1 MVTITRRIPPA
12 FVSIKQWPEFERP
25 RERLRTQGADAL
37 SARELLALLIETG
50 EPPRRGRPARS
61 AMDLAGDLLNWF
73 SPGGGDESLRRISK
87 APLSALCEVPGI
99 GPAKAA
105 KVLAALDLGR
115 RAAEES
121 LPVREHMAT
130 ARDVFE
136 HMRLAMRDLPQ
147 EEFHVLL
154 LNRQNELLREVV
166 VTRGTLDRSTDIH
179 ARDVFRPALAESAA
193 CVVVVHNHPSGR
205 PAPSAQDRE
214 LTRELCVAGRLVGIP
229 VHDHVIIGEHG
240 YYSFSEEGLLE
251 RL

>member
-1 MVTITRRIPPA
+1 MVTITCPIPPA
-12 FVSIKQWPEFERP
+12 FVSIKHWPESEKP
-25 RERLRTQGADAL
+25 RERLRAQGAEAL

-50 EPPRRGRPARS
+50 EPPRRGRPPRS

-73 SPGGGDESLRRISK
+73 APEGGDESLRRISQ

-105 KVLAALDLGR
+105 KILAALDLGR
-115 RAAEES
+115 RAARES
-121 LPVREHMAT
+121 LPVRVQVAS
-130 ARDVFE
+130 ARDVYE
-136 HMRLAMRDLPQ
+136 RMRLAMRDLPQ

-154 LNRQNELLREVV
+154 LNRQNEVLREVV
-166 VTRGTLDRSTDIH
+166 VTRGTLDRSDIH

-193 CVVVVHNHPSGR
+193 CVVVVHNHPGGR
-205 PAPSAQDRE
+205 PSPSPQDKE

-229 VHDHVIIGEHG
+229 VHDHVIVGEHG
-240 YYSFSEEGLLE
+240 YYSFAEAGLLE

>member
-1 MVTITRRIPPA
+1 MVTITCPIPPA
-12 FVSIKQWPEFERP
+12 FVSIKHWPESEKP
-25 RERLRTQGADAL
+25 RERLRSQGAEAL

-50 EPPRRGRPARS
+50 EPPRRGRPPRS

-73 SPGGGDESLRRISK
+73 APEGGDESLRRISQ

-105 KVLAALDLGR
+105 KILAALDLGR
-115 RAAEES
+115 RAARES
-121 LPVREHMAT
+121 LPVRVQVAS
-130 ARDVFE
+130 ARDVYE
-136 HMRLAMRDLPQ
+136 RMRLAMRDLPQ

-154 LNRQNELLREVV
+154 LNRQNEVLREVV
-166 VTRGTLDRSTDIH
+166 VTRGTLDRSDIH

-193 CVVVVHNHPSGR
+193 CVVVVHNHPGGR
-205 PAPSAQDRE
+205 PSPSPQDRE

-229 VHDHVIIGEHG
+229 VHDHVIVGEHG
-240 YYSFSEEGLLE
+240 YYSFSEAGLLE